1 MFPPFFPFLVGA
13 KEAFDFLF
21 LHCLTFTLWALDI
34 WKWPCQT
41 HTHTTH
47 AGQTISILCIKQLEG
62 GTFGIKGF
70 LLLWLLNL
78 VSWLIPQSGHFWSRP
93 RLAVITQLFVICSAT
108 IRGVAPSRW
117 GPQPATFYQK
127 QNACRT
133 FHWGNKKK
141 NRFKSWNGNY
151 CQKLELSAVAKTR
164 WGVSTLALALSPPV
178 TVTASSWHLGWV
190 LTAFIFK
197 L

>member
-62 GTFGIKGF
+62 GTFRIKGF

-78 VSWLIPQSGHFWSRP
+78 VSRLIPQSGHFWSRP
-93 RLAVITQLFVICSAT
+93 QLAVTTRLFNRHLS
-108 IRGVAPSRW
+108 RHHQKPGVAPSRW
-117 GPQPATFYQK
+117 GPQTATFYQK

-133 FHWGNKKK
+133 FHWAIKKTPDL
-141 NRFKSWNGNY
+141 NLEMEITVRNWS
-151 CQKLELSAVAKTR
+151 CQLWRRLVE
-164 WGVSTLALALSPPV
+164 ALAR
-178 TVTASSWHLGWV
+178 
-190 LTAFIFK
+190 
-197 L
+197 